1 MHFEDRL
8 VAYLWNAIVVFAA
21 LASLGAGFVKAG
33 AIAAFVFISC
43 MVGIGQRRLL
53 QAGLAIAILAIAVS
67 LGFPGPEEWTGI
79 FKSMVGV
86 AKSNLT

>member
-1 MHFEDRL
+1 MSFEDRL

-33 AIAAFVFISC
+33 VIATFVLISC

-53 QAGLAIAILAIAVS
+53 QAGLAVAIIAIAVS
-67 LGFPGPEEWTGI
+67 LGFPGPNEWADI
-79 FKSMVGV
+79 FKSVV
-86 AKSNLT
+86 VTAKSNLT